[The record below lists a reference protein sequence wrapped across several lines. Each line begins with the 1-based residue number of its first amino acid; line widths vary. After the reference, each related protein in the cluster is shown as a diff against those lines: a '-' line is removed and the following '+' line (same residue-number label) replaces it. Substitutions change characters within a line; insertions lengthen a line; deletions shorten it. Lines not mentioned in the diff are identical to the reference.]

1 MASADTSGVAEAV
14 YRSMARSRFSM
25 AVRSVAE
32 GPASLP
38 ASRLTNPST
47 ALRAESN
54 ILPNW
59 DSSSSVAAAPPR
71 HGGYAPGAL
80 DTQNAPVKFPIF
92 HGYWMDNHAVGGA
105 WPDQAR
111 WGAPPGFGGVGG
123 TPPPPASP
131 GGGKGERGRLPSL
144 LPEAIAYPLR
154 PEPPSSRP
162 PPQ

>member
-92 HGYWMDNHAVGGA
+92 HGYWMDNHAVGVA
-105 WPDQAR
+105 WPGKAS
-111 WGAPPGFGGVGG
+111 WGPPPGFGGVWE
-123 TPPPPASP
+123 PLRLRLSP
-131 GGGKGERGRLPSL
+131 GGGTGKGGAYRSFFQMPSL
-144 LPEAIAYPLR
+144 PRY
-154 PEPPSSRP
+154 
-162 PPQ
+162 